1 MANDVCQD
9 ATDINQLKQQVKNV
23 RENIELKD
31 ETKFGFDCGYNST
44 ENLKFLEEEH
54 LEGYIP
60 NVSQAQKYW
69 GKPQTVQQDDYEYD
83 WEKDEIL
90 IEGIRLKYHATW
102 IQSPGKKQRV
112 YKSEDGLI
120 MKRVPE
126 FFQVRLRMKEKM
138 DSEIGKKIYAMR
150 KIVVE
155 PVIGNIKENL
165 GLREFSMRGLK
176 KVRIELNLVSI
187 AHNLKKV
194 WLVRG
199 LICSSDKKFGF
210 CVIYMEDYLAIT
222 GQPLKAEVCLKVGET
237 AAQSGLATAL
247 KP

>member
-1 MANDVCQD
+1 
-9 ATDINQLKQQVKNV
+9 
-23 RENIELKD
+23 
-31 ETKFGFDCGYNST
+31 
-44 ENLKFLEEEH
+44 
-54 LEGYIP
+54 
-60 NVSQAQKYW
+60 
-69 GKPQTVQQDDYEYD
+69 
-83 WEKDEIL
+83 
-90 IEGIRLKYHATW
+90 
-102 IQSPGKKQRV
+102 
-112 YKSEDGLI
+112 

-165 GLREFSMRGLK
+165 GLREFSMRSLK

-187 AHNLKKV
+187 VHNLKKV

-199 LICSSDKKFGF
+199 SICSSDKKFGF